1 MRDFITK
8 LLATGFG
15 IGYFPI
21 ASGTLG
27 TLLAVPLFIYLVR
40 GGTGTVL
47 AGVAVI
53 SIVGVPLA
61 SRMESLTRTMDPKPV
76 IIDEMAG
83 YLLTM
88 AGSPADPVY
97 LVLGFFIFRFFDI
110 VKPPPIRKLER
121 TLSGGLGIMVDDLFA
136 GIYSWLMLR
145 LIERIFL

>member
-8 LLATGFG
+8 MLVTGFG
-15 IGYFPI
+15 VGYFPI

-27 TLLAVPLFIYLVR
+27 TLLAVPLFIYLAR
-40 GGTGTVL
+40 GGTGPVL
-47 AGVAVI
+47 AGVVVI

-61 SRMESLTRTMDPKPV
+61 SRMEYLTRTTDPKPV
-76 IIDEMAG
+76 VIDEIAG
-83 YLLTM
+83 YLLAM

-97 LVLGFFIFRFFDI
+97 MVLGFFIFRFFDI

-121 TLSGGLGIMVDDLFA
+121 TLSGGVGIMVDDLFA
-136 GIYSWLMLR
+136 GMYSWLVLR